1 MSKYKDHLDQEG
13 RDLQARADALT
24 QSMKT
29 YKAQIDQEAHSVRER
44 ATREMSEFRQKTSA
58 MRREYEVVAS
68 SLNAEQQST
77 QTLRRQ
83 MEHSLQASHAARASH
98 QHDHDPSHRN
108 LEAKA
113 NQ

>member
-29 YKAQIDQEAHSVRER
+29 YKAHIDQEAHSVRER
-44 ATREMSEFRQKTSA
+44 AAHEMSEFRQKTRA

-68 SLNAEQQST
+68 SLSAEQQNT
-77 QTLRRQ
+77 QNLRRQ
-83 MEHSLQASHAARASH
+83 LEHSLQASHAAHASH
-98 QHDHDPSHRN
+98 QQDHDVSYRN

-113 NQ
+113 NR